1 MMITIARPNTVFI
14 DTNIWLY
21 AFIAGQ
27 NPQKTERA
35 QYVIQTASTII
46 VSTQV
51 INEVCVQ
58 LIKRV
63 NDTEEQARA
72 IISDFYRRYIVMELD
87 QPILLMASALRE
99 QYRLSYW
106 DSFIVACALTGG
118 ASTLY
123 SEDMHDGLII
133 HSQLTIV
140 NPFKSISVPEN

>member
-1 MMITIARPNTVFI
+1 MTTIARPNMVFI
-14 DTNIWLY
+14 DTNLALRFY
-21 AFIAGQ
+21 C
-27 NPQKTERA
+27 RA
-35 QYVIQTASTII
+35 KSSEDGACPIRHSDSIHDYRQHTGHQRGVCTI
-46 VSTQV
+46 
-51 INEVCVQ
+51 E

-63 NDTEEQARA
+63 NNTEEQARA

>member
-1 MMITIARPNTVFI
+1 MTTVVPTNTVFI
-14 DTNIWLY
+14 DTNVWLY
-21 AFIAGQ
+21 GFIAGQ
-27 NPQKTERA
+27 DSRKTERA
-35 QYVIQTASTII
+35 RHVIQTSSTII

-58 LIKRV
+58 LIKRE
-63 NDTEEQARA
+63 NYTEEQTRA
-72 IISDFYRRYIVMELD
+72 VISDFYRRYTVIELD
-87 QPILLMASALRE
+87 QPILFTASALRE

-106 DSFIVACALTGG
+106 DGFIVACALTGG

-140 NPFKSISVPEN
+140 NPFK